1 MLYSIELRSHFP
13 FGAAKIGGSAFLAKH
28 FFLVKAKKGL
38 ARKVF
43 RAEPRS
49 RREAGAFNVAAAPSF
64 QMGGGGRRL

>member
-1 MLYSIELRSHFP
+1 
-13 FGAAKIGGSAFLAKH
+13 LAKH